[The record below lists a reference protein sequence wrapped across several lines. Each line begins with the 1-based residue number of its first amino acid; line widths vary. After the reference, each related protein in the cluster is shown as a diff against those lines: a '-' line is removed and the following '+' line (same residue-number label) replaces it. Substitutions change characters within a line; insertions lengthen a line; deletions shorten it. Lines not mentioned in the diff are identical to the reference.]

1 MTLGVVNEA
10 RRLTSSRLRVLA
22 CGLLG
27 AGLALGCATMGLRS
41 AVPMKV
47 ERPEGTPKDALVY
60 VDEQYVGTLE
70 LVAKN
75 GMRIPEGEHR
85 LSVEKN
91 GYYPFDTI
99 IVSDRDPIVVRVEL
113 LKLPD

>member
-1 MTLGVVNEA
+1 MTLPLVIEP
-10 RRLTSSRLRVLA
+10 RPLPFSRLGILA
-22 CGLLG
+22 CGVLG
-27 AGLALGCATMGLRS
+27 AAMALGCATMGLRS
-41 AVPMKV
+41 VVPMKV

-60 VDEQYVGTLE
+60 VDEQYVGTLD

-91 GYYPFDTI
+91 GYYPYDTI